1 MALAIKDVNYAVGLA
16 IGYLLWTGL
25 ETIIHRLGHARW
37 RTHILAEHRAHH
49 VKPDYFTPLRQKLP
63 AIGPLVIAIGA
74 GFAWWG
80 GMGFGACVASGLFG
94 GWLHYEWLHQM
105 IHRRAPRTAYGRWA
119 RRHHLHHH
127 FTNPRVNN
135 GVTTPLW
142 DYVLRTRATATEIV
156 VPTRFAPLFPWLSEA
171 SDSGVVA
178 EPYRDLYRF
187 SKR

>member
-1 MALAIKDVNYAVGLA
+1 MEWAWRRAPSALAIKAVIYVVGLA

-80 GMGFGACVASGLFG
+80 GTVFGACVASGVFG
-94 GWLHYEWLHQM
+94 GWLHYEWLHPNDSSSRSANGVRSLGQAASSPPPFYKPSGEQ
-105 IHRRAPRTAYGRWA
+105 RRHDAAVGLRTSYPRDGEQNRRPDALRTA
-119 RRHHLHHH
+119 
-127 FTNPRVNN
+127 
-135 GVTTPLW
+135 
-142 DYVLRTRATATEIV
+142 
-156 VPTRFAPLFPWLSEA
+156 LS
-171 SDSGVVA
+171 VA
-178 EPYRDLYRF
+178 I
-187 SKR
+187 